1 MDPDGNGDLSDS
13 DPDYDIGLAMLEDAI
28 AVTEEIMTPRTP
40 PVIVPPTL
48 DRGKWIS
55 REGFQSYEICQA
67 EGKDSIPTTLIS
79 GVGSDMKTLLKDA
92 IVSVPKLNFLRFGNR
107 SHAFTGDFDAPY
119 SFGGRT
125 VKFSPMP
132 SPIRKLKEA
141 MQERGSIFYGV
152 DTVFSH
158 ASVARYD
165 YQGQDH
171 GRYRHNKRGHKKPRL
186 PFHRDD
192 EERSVK

>member
-13 DPDYDIGLAMLEDAI
+13 DPDYDIGLAMLEDAT

-141 MQERGSIFYGV
+141 VLCKNVDPFFTVSTLFSAMLLLHVMIIRVRTTGVTVIIREGTRNHGSRSIEM
-152 DTVFSH
+152 T
-158 ASVARYD
+158 
-165 YQGQDH
+165 
-171 GRYRHNKRGHKKPRL
+171 KRGA
-186 PFHRDD
+186 
-192 EERSVK
+192 